1 MTGEKAPGG
10 HIYRVS
16 PDGKRWDLV
25 SIGFRNPF
33 DIAFNRD
40 GELFTYDSDMEWD
53 VNTPW
58 YRPTRVL
65 HVASGSE
72 FGYRNGAG
80 KWPAYTIDS
89 LPAVADVGPGSPTGV
104 TFGYG
109 ARFPA
114 KYQEALYLCDW
125 SYGKLYAAASQA
137 EGLDLQR
144 RAGGVPG
151 RHAAGADRRR
161 RQPERRGD
169 VLRGRRPDDPVGP
182 LSGHLCRRR
191 ADGPVDSGR
200 DPGHLQGPR
209 RPPRARAVPRP
220 QGAESHRGRLAVPGP
235 PRSVHPLGRPGG
247 HRRTRTRRHG
257 GTGPWPNPRSPRRP

>member
-1 MTGEKAPGG
+1 MTDEKAPGG
-10 HIYRVS
+10 YIYRVS
-16 PDGKRWDLV
+16 PDGKNWELV

-80 KWPAYTIDS
+80 KWPPYYIDS
-89 LPAVADVGPGSPTGV
+89 LPPVVNVGPGSPTGV
-104 TFGYG
+104 VFGYG
-109 ARFPA
+109 AKFPA

-125 SYGKLYAAASQA
+125 SYGKLYAVHLDAA
-137 EGLDLQR
+137 GLDLHR
-144 RAGGVPG
+144 RAGGVRR

-161 RQPERRGD
+161 RQSEGRRD
-169 VLRGRRPDDPVGP
+169 VLR
-182 LSGHLCRRR
+182 RRR
-191 ADGPVDSGR
+191 AEHAVGPVSR
-200 DPGHLQGPR
+200 DLH
-209 RPPRARAVPRP
+209 
-220 QGAESHRGRLAVPGP
+220 
-235 PRSVHPLGRPGG
+235 G
-247 HRRTRTRRHG
+247 HRAD
-257 GTGPWPNPRSPRRP
+257 